1 MLIPMMTEI
10 SLSKNEIQR
19 RLNTITIIP
28 TGFNGRKYGI
38 SIKYYSKDEKQ
49 TSKRVDYEAEMALK
63 VNNGVGEISID
74 KKHVFFN
81 QHEPDM
87 MSEIVSDAI
96 SKSIYP
102 VKTLINE
109 KGISGNE
116 ILNYK
121 EIVDRWTAQKNKL
134 SEKYESEYFSDL
146 LKRVDNK
153 IEQKTE
159 LEKGLKHDWFWNLF
173 FHPKFVNYGTT
184 REREMDLYLSIV
196 PYKNPIK
203 FAGIQRI
210 EKIPTTYHS
219 FVVKFRSE
227 ELLAPSYFNIKNNVQ
242 EEFLFMSL
250 QVTFDMDLYH
260 HFAMN
265 TRAYFEVFSKNEN
278 DKKEIVER
286 IDFTMYQINSDEYKN
301 KVLDDKSPFITGGLV
316 KLPPNKWGFDN
327 FENLE
332 NDW

>member
-1 MLIPMMTEI
+1 MMAEI
-10 SLSKNEIQR
+10 SLSKQEIQR
-19 RLNTITIIP
+19 RLNTITIRP
-28 TGFNGRKYGI
+28 DGFSGRNYGI

-49 TSKRVDYEAEMALK
+49 VSKRVDYEAEMTLK

-74 KKHVFFN
+74 KKNVFFN

-102 VKTLINE
+102 VKTFINE

-116 ILNYK
+116 ILNHK
-121 EIVDRWTAQKNKL
+121 EIVDRWNDQKSKL
-134 SEKYESEYFSDL
+134 SEKYESEYFSDI
-146 LKRVDNK
+146 LKRIDDK
-153 IEQKTE
+153 IEQKAE
-159 LEKGLKHDWFWNLF
+159 LEKGLRHDWFWNLF
-173 FHPKFVNYGTT
+173 FHPKFVNYGPT
-184 REREMDLYLSIV
+184 REREIDLYLSIV
-196 PYKNPIK
+196 PYKDPIK

-210 EKIPTTYHS
+210 EKIPTAYHS
-219 FVVKFRSE
+219 FVVDFRSE
-227 ELLAPSYFNIKNNVQ
+227 ELLAPNYFNIKNNIKDG
-242 EEFLFMSL
+242 FLFMSL
-250 QVTFDMDLYH
+250 KVTFDMDLYH

-265 TRAYFEVFSKNEN
+265 TRACFEVFSKNEH

-286 IDFTMYQINSDEYKN
+286 IDFTMYQINSDEYRN
-301 KVLDDKSPFITGGLV
+301 KVLDNKSPFISGGLV

>member
-1 MLIPMMTEI
+1 MMAEI
-10 SLSKNEIQR
+10 SLSKQEIQR
-19 RLNTITIIP
+19 RLNTITIRP
-28 TGFNGRKYGI
+28 DGFSGRNYGI

-49 TSKRVDYEAEMALK
+49 VSKRVDYEAQMTLK

-74 KKHVFFN
+74 KKNVFFN

-102 VKTLINE
+102 VKTFINE

-116 ILNYK
+116 ILNHK
-121 EIVDRWTAQKNKL
+121 EIVDRWNDQKSKL
-134 SEKYESEYFSDL
+134 SEKYESEYFSDI
-146 LKRVDNK
+146 LKRIDDK
-153 IEQKTE
+153 IEQKAE
-159 LEKGLKHDWFWNLF
+159 LEKGLRHDWFWNLF
-173 FHPKFVNYGTT
+173 FHPKFVNYGPT
-184 REREMDLYLSIV
+184 REREIDLYLSIV
-196 PYKNPIK
+196 PYKDPIR
-203 FAGIQRI
+203 FAGTQKI
-210 EKIPTTYHS
+210 EKIPTDYHS
-219 FVVKFRSE
+219 FVVNFKSGE
-227 ELLAPSYFNIKNNVQ
+227 QLAPSYLNVKNNI
-242 EEFLFMSL
+242 EEGFLFMSL
-250 QVTFDMDLYH
+250 KVTFDMDLYH

-265 TRAYFEVFSKNEN
+265 SRACFEVFSKNEH
-278 DKKEIVER
+278 DKKDIVER
-286 IDFTMYQINSDEYKN
+286 IDFTMYQINSDEYRN